1 MEERETRGRERD
13 LTKKN
18 AIPVVLVVL
27 FSGNM
32 LRATAEA
39 HESPDS
45 TLYVC
50 VNLKIMLEKRDLRKF
65 PKYCSDRSR
74 KKCVPNIA

>member
-50 VNLKIMLEKRDLRKF
+50 VNLKIMLEKTHIFTRNPSPYTLHRT
-65 PKYCSDRSR
+65 P
-74 KKCVPNIA
+74 